1 MLLLLS
7 GAAMCCKPGCACRAW
22 AMLPL
27 PALHQHTPK
36 LKRTCHLLP
45 PGRYEES
52 SSDSELELPEL
63 LPLEATPQPEP
74 VLVVAAAPAR
84 RGGRGRAAANGSSAN
99 GSR

>member
-1 MLLLLS
+1 MPCM
-7 GAAMCCKPGCACRAW
+7 GYAAAPL
-22 AMLPL
+22 LPL
-27 PALHQHTPK
+27 HAQPHAQP
-36 LKRTCHLLP
+36 KRTCHLLP